1 MKIEAQTQRV
11 QTCIANAQALY
22 RGTVT
27 YMGPIVSACHD
38 KARAYRIGI
47 RFIASPRGVPPI

>member
-27 YMGPIVSACHD
+27 YIVGPEKVDFVGFMEIWATSF
-38 KARAYRIGI
+38 G
-47 RFIASPRGVPPI
+47 